1 MPKSGLKSHYRTCN
15 LCEAMCGLKI
25 EFNGTKIHSI
35 KGNKQDPFSQGHICP
50 KAVALQDLY
59 TDKDRLKKPVKRT
72 ADGWLEISWKQAFK
86 EIEKNIG
93 SIQSKYG
100 KDSVGTY
107 IGNPMVHNLEGM
119 LFGPDFF
126 RELETKN
133 RFTATSVDQLPH
145 HLAAMLMFGH
155 PVLIPIPD
163 IDRTDFMVIMG
174 ANPVVSNGSIMTA
187 PNVKKRLKDI
197 TQRGGKIVTIDPRF
211 TETSKIADQH
221 LFITPGSD
229 AFLLMA
235 MINEL
240 FRKDKV
246 DCKNLSDHLDGLDG
260 LENLFKEYTPENVAK
275 ASGILAADIE
285 RLVDD
290 FCAAKSAVLYSRI
303 GVSTH
308 EFGSITLWLTNLFNL
323 LTGNLDSS
331 GGLMF
336 ATPAVD
342 VVGNRKSKLNK
353 FARYHSR
360 VSQYPETIGE
370 FPVVALA
377 EEIMTPG
384 KGQIKAMITAAGN
397 PLLSNPNNELL
408 KKAFGQLE
416 FMFSIDFY
424 INETTKYAN
433 IILPPPSPL
442 ERPHYDLVFNQLAV
456 RNYAKFSEPLFERPQ
471 GSLSEAQIYQKL
483 TWVLSNKKGLAKIKL
498 WIKNKIVKLMG
509 PKGMID
515 KGLKKGPYG
524 GTKNQFYQNLSIDKL
539 LQHPNGL
546 DLGPLQPCFPKK
558 ILTQNGRINL
568 APKELVGD
576 LKRLSEK
583 LALLSIEKNQT
594 EEFPF
599 LLIGRRDPRTCNS
612 WMHNSYRLVKGKP
625 KCVAHVNPV
634 DAENLGIQ
642 SGEQISIASRVGEI
656 KIPIEVTEQMMKG
669 VVSVPHGWGHGENN
683 TRMSIANTHAGT
695 SVNQLTDE
703 KFVDQLTGNAAFNGV
718 PIKVVAV

>member
-1 MPKSGLKSHYRTCN
+1 MPKTELKSHYRTCN

-25 EFNGTKIHSI
+25 EFSGTKIHSI

-59 TDKDRLKKPVKRT
+59 TDKDRLKAPVKRT
-72 ADGWLEISWKQAFK
+72 ADGWQEITWKQAFD
-86 EIEKNIG
+86 EIEHNIR
-93 SIQSKYG
+93 SIQSKHG
-100 KDSVGTY
+100 NDSVGTY

-126 RELETKN
+126 RELRSKN

-187 PNVKKRLKDI
+187 PNVKKRLKNI
-197 TQRGGKIVTIDPRF
+197 TLRNGKIVTIDPRF

-240 FRKDKV
+240 FRTGKV
-246 DCKNLSDHLDGLDG
+246 DCKQLSGHLDGLDG
-260 LENLFKEYTPENVAK
+260 LESLFEEYTPQKVAK
-275 ASGILAADIE
+275 ATGISAPDIQQ
-285 RLVDD
+285 LVDE

-336 ATPAVD
+336 ATSAVD
-342 VVGNRKSKLNK
+342 VVGSRKPKSKK

-384 KGQIKAMITAAGN
+384 EGQIKAMVTAAGN

-456 RNYAKFSEPLFERPQ
+456 RNYAKFSDPLFERPP
-471 GSLSEAQIYQKL
+471 GSLSEAEIYQNL
-483 TWVLSNKKGLAKIKL
+483 TWIFSSKGFIPKTKL
-498 WIKNKIVKLMG
+498 WIKQKIVKLIG
-509 PKGMID
+509 PKGIID

-524 GTKNQFYQNLSIDKL
+524 GTKNQFCQNLSMDKL
-539 LQHPNGL
+539 LQHQNGL
-546 DLGPLQPCFPKK
+546 DLGPLQPCFPDK
-558 ILTQNGRINL
+558 ILTQSGRINL
-568 APKELVGD
+568 APKELVDD
-576 LKRLSEK
+576 LKRLSDK
-583 LALLSIEKNQT
+583 LEQLNVEKNQSS
-594 EEFPF
+594 EFPF

-625 KCVAHVNPV
+625 KCIAHINPN
-634 DAENLGIQ
+634 DAKNLGVQ
-642 SGEQISIASRVGEI
+642 SGEQISISSRVGKI
-656 KIPIEVTEQMMKG
+656 KIPIEVTEQMMEG
-669 VVSVPHGWGHGENN
+669 VVSVPHGWGHGEDN
-683 TRMSIANTHAGT
+683 TQMSIANTHAGS

-703 KFVDQLTGNAAFNGV
+703 KFVDQLTGNAALNGV
-718 PIKVVAV
+718 PIKVVAA